1 VFHGRGGAL
10 GRGGGPE
17 SDAIRAQPAE
27 ALRGRIRVTEQGETV
42 TARYAQPE
50 IAERDL
56 ELTLSAV
63 ISATCEKRRLDD
75 DDADEPRLHE
85 AATAARA
92 AYLELTADEDRLARY
107 TIAATPIED
116 VGHLPLGSRPARR
129 GGGLSLETLRAIPWV
144 FSWTQSRHGIPGWF
158 GVGTAV
164 ESLSKQLGV
173 DGVRELAG
181 RSRFFRALIRNCE
194 LSLVRSDIDVAC
206 EYARLADPDAAK
218 IFDMIKAEHARTVTA
233 LHDILGLVQP
243 LASRPYLA
251 ASVERRNPAL
261 DVLNHIQIEG
271 LRRRRSGGDADPERL
286 GRIVF
291 TTIGGIAAGLQ
302 TAG

>member
-1 VFHGRGGAL
+1 MR
-10 GRGGGPE
+10 RRRP
-17 SDAIRAQPAE
+17 RAPH
-27 ALRGRIRVTEQGETV
+27 TSSSPPT
-42 TARYAQPE
+42 
-50 IAERDL
+50 
-56 ELTLSAV
+56 S
-63 ISATCEKRRLDD
+63 
-75 DDADEPRLHE
+75 
-85 AATAARA
+85 
-92 AYLELTADEDRLARY
+92 
-107 TIAATPIED
+107 AATPIED

-129 GGGLSLETLRAIPWV
+129 AGGLSLETLRAIPWV

-181 RSRFFRALIRNCE
+181 RSRFFRAMIRNCE

-206 EYARLADPDAAK
+206 EYARLADPDAHK
-218 IFDMIKAEHARTVTA
+218 IFELIKAEHTRTAAA
-233 LHDILGLVQP
+233 LRDILGLVQP

-251 ASVERRNPAL
+251 VSVERRNPAL
-261 DVLNHIQIEG
+261 DVLNHIQIEA
-271 LRRRRSGGDADPERL
+271 LRRRRAGSEPDLDRV

>member
-1 VFHGRGGAL
+1 M
-10 GRGGGPE
+10 
-17 SDAIRAQPAE
+17 
-27 ALRGRIRVTEQGETV
+27 

-50 IAERDL
+50 IAERDV

-63 ISATCEKRRLDD
+63 LAATCEKRRIDD
-75 DDADEPRLHE
+75 DTADEPRLRE
-85 AATAARA
+85 AANAARD
-92 AYLELTADEDRLARY
+92 AYLQLTADEDRLARY

-129 GGGLSLETLRAIPWV
+129 GGGLTLDTLRAIPWV

-164 ESLSKQLGV
+164 EALSAQVGV
-173 DGVRELAG
+173 DGVRALAG
-181 RSRFFRALIRNCE
+181 RSRFFRAMIRNCE
-194 LSLVRSDIDVAC
+194 MSLVRSDIDVAR

-218 IFDMIKAEHARTVTA
+218 LFELIEAEHKRTVA
-233 LHDILGLVQP
+233 AMRDVLGLLTP
-243 LASRPYLA
+243 LATRPYLA

-261 DVLNHIQIEG
+261 DVLNHIQIEA
-271 LRRRRSGGDADPERL
+271 LRRRRAGGDPDPERL